1 MVVAENLRPPGG
13 GNSCLLGCCLVQS
26 AQRYAHGLNQAAG
39 VGPLSWPPRMSYQ
52 AALNTLHTR
61 RDSRPLGSLKTAMWQ
76 SLLMTRLVVDPLLVT
91 LRENCPQLDDLGHLQ
106 YCEVRCLTETHQVR
120 QGKARQ
126 VYLYSTIQQQGNSLC
141 FTYIKALKYSKSI
154 AHTYIHI
161 QH

>member
-1 MVVAENLRPPGG
+1 MVVVAENLRPPGG

-106 YCEVRCLTETHQVR
+106 YCEVRCLTETYQVSSQILDFVPPSDPIR
-120 QGKARQ
+120 
-126 VYLYSTIQQQGNSLC
+126 SNDCSLINGLISSSSKWE
-141 FTYIKALKYSKSI
+141 IKCN
-154 AHTYIHI
+154 
-161 QH
+161 